1 MTLDMCEDYQH
12 LDKNRLKKSS
22 STIYGSF
29 RTASPQR
36 QFKREQ
42 GRHQL
47 KQQRQAKPQA
57 RGFGS

>member
-1 MTLDMCEDYQH
+1 MTLDMYEDYQH

-42 GRHQL
+42 RRQLL

>member
-1 MTLDMCEDYQH
+1 MTLDMYEDFQP

-29 RTASPQR
+29 RTANPQR
-36 QFKREQ
+36 QFKREE
-42 GRHQL
+42 RRKHL

-57 RGFGS
+57 RGFG

>member
-1 MTLDMCEDYQH
+1 MTADRMHEDFWH
-12 LDKNRLKKSS
+12 LDKNKLKKSS

-36 QFKREQ
+36 QTKRELRRQ
-42 GRHQL
+42 QL

-57 RGFGS
+57 RGFV

>member
-1 MTLDMCEDYQH
+1 MTTSVKSACWNV
-12 LDKNRLKKSS
+12 DKKTLSKHASV
-22 STIYGSF
+22 IYGAW

-36 QFKREQ
+36 QHKREQ
-42 GRHQL
+42 RRQQL

>member
-1 MTLDMCEDYQH
+1 MTVSFYEGFGH
-12 LDKNRLKKSS
+12 LDKTKLKKQS

-42 GRHQL
+42 RRHHL

-57 RGFGS
+57 RGFG